1 MNGLSPAEVERLAIL
16 SEECGEV
23 VQAIGKILRHGWESK
38 YDNGR
43 TNREQ
48 LEIEIADVALW
59 TQLLID
65 SKDISVASLE
75 DATNAKLKRVNNYL
89 HYNFIRTE

>member
-1 MNGLSPAEVERLAIL
+1 MNGLSPAELERLAIL

-23 VQAIGKILRHGWESK
+23 VQAIGKILRHGYESC

-48 LEIEIADVALW
+48 LEIEIADVAILFDM
-59 TQLLID
+59 LIQNED
-65 SKDISVASLE
+65 VSLPHLE
-75 DATNAKLKRVNNYL
+75 DASIAKRLRMNKYL
-89 HYNFIRTE
+89 HHNKVDI